1 MNSLNFCLYW
11 LNKIDKI
18 RVVANVVDAFLP
30 SYYNFTSKV
39 VPRYIMFAKLAA
51 LFEKL

>member
-1 MNSLNFCLYW
+1 M
-11 LNKIDKI
+11 
-18 RVVANVVDAFLP
+18 ANVIDVFYP
-30 SYYNFTSKV
+30 SYYNFTCSV